1 MIQYFKVFSQFGHRL
16 FVIDEKNV
24 DSVSTASARTQSQRK
39 SEGDERNVTENQKL
53 LDFGI
58 RTKELNSVST
68 SAGRQGYEQTRLQTA
83 DKHAG

>member
-1 MIQYFKVFSQFGHRL
+1 MIQYFKVFSQFGHKL
-16 FVIDEKNV
+16 FVTDEKNV
-24 DSVSTASARTQSQRK
+24 DSASTASARTQSQRK

-68 SAGRQGYEQTRLQTA
+68 SAGRQGCEQTRLQTA